1 MIVAIRSS
9 LAYYAWVVLISKC
22 MKGIFKGLAVAA
34 VLSFVP
40 TFLIWLPLI
49 LRVSNFWNI
58 PLPQNGMATI
68 VANYDGPLYLV
79 AAKTLYNKA
88 QIAANFQFPLPTEY
102 YTAHFPL
109 FPVLIKLGGLIT
121 NYPYSM
127 LIVTALSSIL
137 AIYFFMKLISQYVE
151 KKDVLFLTI
160 LFSIF
165 PARWLIVRSVGSAD
179 PLFVAAIIA
188 SLYYFK
194 NKRFWLAGIWGAVA
208 QFTKSPGILLFLS
221 YLVILFIP
229 LLKNKIFVP
238 AGKWISNL
246 NLKKTYPIL
255 LIPLSLIIVFSFYKI
270 VQGDFWAYFHSGDNI
285 HLTFLPFQIFNFSAP
300 WVGTFWLEEI
310 IFIYLLGAIGV
321 YKLFQKKE
329 YELGTFSAIFFLLTL
344 FIAHRD
350 LLRYSLPLIPFL
362 FVAFSDTLV
371 KKEFKIAFYIII
383 IPIYLYSLAFISQ
396 NVMPISNWAPFL

>member
-1 MIVAIRSS
+1 MAALAFS
-9 LAYYAWVVLISKC
+9 LI
-22 MKGIFKGLAVAA
+22 
-34 VLSFVP
+34 P
-40 TFLIWLPLI
+40 TFLIWLPFF
-49 LRVSNFWNI
+49 LRVGTFWSV

-79 AAKTLYNKA
+79 AAKTLYNKGL
-88 QIAANFQFPLPTEY
+88 IEANFQFPLPTEY

-109 FPVLIKLGGLIT
+109 FPLLIKLFGLVI
-121 NYPYSM
+121 NYPYAM
-127 LIVTALSSIL
+127 LIVTLLSSIL
-137 AIYFFMKLISQYVE
+137 AIYFFMKLISQYVGT
-151 KKDVLFLTI
+151 KDALFLTF

-179 PLFVAAIIA
+179 PLFIAAIIA

-194 NKRFWLAGIWGAVA
+194 NKKYWLAGIWGAIA
-208 QFTKSPGILLFLS
+208 QITKSPGILLFAA
-221 YLVILFIP
+221 YLVILLFPII
-229 LLKNKIFVP
+229 KNKIFVP
-238 AGKWISNL
+238 AGRWLESL
-246 NLKKTYPIL
+246 NFRKTFPIL
-255 LIPLSLIIVFSFYKI
+255 LIPISLIAVFGFYKI

-285 HLTFLPFQIFNFSAP
+285 HLVFPPFQIFNYSAP

-310 IFIYLLGAIGV
+310 IFIYLFGAIGV

-329 YELGTFSAIFFLLTL
+329 IELGTFSAIFFILTL

-350 LLRYSLPLIPFL
+350 LLRYSLPLIPCL
-362 FVAFSDTLV
+362 FVAFADTLV
-371 KKEFKIAFYIII
+371 KKEFKIALFVII